1 MIQLP
6 PTSTLTVTL
15 FPYPTL
21 YRSEPATRPAERG
34 TDHEPDRN
42 HRPARSLRRVLRQQ
56 HDDDA
61 QVERRHDPELF
72 ELQRPHSV
80 HPAHPAGQQP
90 PHARGGDERGPP
102 GVPEGGLCV
111 AKRSL
116 LGIASRLTNPTDQS
130 T

>member
-61 QVERRHDPELF
+61 EVERRHDPELF

-80 HPAHPAGQQP
+80 HPAPTEDKDQP
-90 PHARGGDERGPP
+90 DDCGCDEITERKDVG
-102 GVPEGGLCV
+102 
-111 AKRSL
+111 
-116 LGIASRLTNPTDQS
+116 
-130 T
+130 